1 MVIYVCQCILNDVVY
16 FYGYSY
22 SNQVPSRLQCRKKG
36 FHFIKTIYPEN
47 GVCSFART
55 FNFELYKSMLGV
67 LYSKEE
73 RRYFSLSPQFGIF
86 DKALETTYSASAS

>member
-1 MVIYVCQCILNDVVY
+1 MTNDCESLLSGGSGKDKKTISSPDSRSVNISQTS
-16 FYGYSY
+16 G
-22 SNQVPSRLQCRKKG
+22 SRLQCRKRG

-55 FNFELYKSMLGV
+55 FDFELYKSMLGV

-73 RRYFSLSPQFGIF
+73 RKYFILSPQFV
-86 DKALETTYSASAS
+86 